1 MKPFMPARLPTV
13 TKPLRKRP
21 RPNRNKV
28 LPEGQRRRAETVD
41 FVDKGEPRTEKAIEN
56 FGVGG
61 GDGPGG
67 AEMDEG
73 EGRKVCDGQGIRIP
87 EGWRQPLEGRR
98 QRKARRS
105 RRFVYLV
112 QP

>member
-1 MKPFMPARLPTV
+1 MKPFMRARLPTV
-13 TKPLRKRP
+13 TKPQKNDP

-28 LPEGQRRRAETVD
+28 PPEGQRRRAETVD
-41 FVDKGEPRTEKAIEN
+41 FVDKGEPRTENAIEN

-73 EGRKVCDGQGIRIP
+73 EGRKICHGEGIRIP
-87 EGWRQPLEGRR
+87 EGWRQRLGGKETKEGKEKSTLR
-98 QRKARRS
+98 
-105 RRFVYLV
+105 
-112 QP
+112 